1 MPPASSALALY
12 LRPNRLP
19 TFSPTAEQT
28 NVVMPIR
35 QTASGTLTSGSSANV
50 MPTASASMLVAS
62 ASRSIVLKLNE
73 SLPLDS
79 SLDRLSLIM
88 PAPMADSSTNAT
100 QWSKAVM
107 YCSNVEPRKNP
118 MVGINA

>member
-1 MPPASSALALY
+1 
-12 LRPNRLP
+12 
-19 TFSPTAEQT
+19 
-28 NVVMPIR
+28 MPIR